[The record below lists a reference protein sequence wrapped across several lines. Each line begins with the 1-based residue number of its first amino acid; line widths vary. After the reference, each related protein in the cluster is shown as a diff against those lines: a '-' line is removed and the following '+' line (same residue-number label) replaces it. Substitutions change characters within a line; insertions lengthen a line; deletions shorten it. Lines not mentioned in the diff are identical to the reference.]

1 MSVGDQEPIVAPLQ
15 PASEP
20 PDPFTKIPFNP
31 RKGLDMFAPIRPGVL
46 KEIGQV
52 DAGGEVTGSAVH

>member
-1 MSVGDQEPIVAPLQ
+1 VAPLQ